1 MALNS
6 EAPWDQFCPDDY
18 VKRNYATPLDV
29 DKQIVRL
36 VGKHLIDHFGGGLHG
51 PVKGVDVGAGA
62 NLYPALCM
70 LPWCSE
76 ITLLEKGPKN
86 LDYLRRQA
94 DLEEGGFDTA
104 WEAFWDELAA
114 YPEYKAVHAERRE
127 RFGKAAAPRPGDLLE
142 LGGSAERWGVG
153 AMFFVAESMSSS
165 REEFL
170 AAVDRF
176 LGVLEPGAPFAA
188 AFMLQSEGYEVGSY
202 EFPAYKVDQ
211 PEVARALD
219 PLAQKVTYHE
229 LDFTLRDGHEGML
242 LALGFRRSD

>member
-29 DKQIVRL
+29 DKKIVRL
-36 VGKHLIDHFGGGLHG
+36 VGKHLTDHFGGGHQG

-94 DLEEGGFDTA
+94 EGGFDTA
-104 WEAFWDELAA
+104 WDAFWDELA
-114 YPEYKAVHAERRE
+114 YTHPRYKALHGERHE
-127 RFGKAAAPRPGDLLE
+127 RFRQAAAPRPGDLLE
-142 LGGSAERWGVG
+142 LGGTAQRWGVG

-165 REEFL
+165 GDEFRT
-170 AAVDRF
+170 AVDHF

-188 AFMLQSEGYEVGSY
+188 AFMLQSEGYEVGAY
-202 EFPAYKVDQ
+202 EYPAYAVDQ
-211 PEVARALD
+211 PAVAEALE

-229 LDFTLRDGHEGML
+229 LDFTLREGHEGML
-242 LALGFRRSD
+242 LALGFRRAG

>member
-18 VKRNYATPLDV
+18 VKRNYATPLAV
-29 DKQIVRL
+29 DQQIVRL
-36 VGKHLIDHFGGGLHG
+36 VGKHFTDHFGDGRHA

-86 LDYLRRQA
+86 LDYLRRQTLA
-94 DLEEGGFDTA
+94 PGFDTA
-104 WEAFWDELAA
+104 WDAFWEELAGN
-114 YPEYKAVHAERRE
+114 PEYKAVHGERRE
-127 RFGKAAAPRPGDLLE
+127 RFREVARPRSGDLLE
-142 LGGSAERWGVG
+142 LGGTAERWGVG
-153 AMFFVAESMSSS
+153 AMFFVAESMSHS

-188 AFMLQSEGYEVGSY
+188 AFMLQSEGYEVGAY
-202 EFPAYKVDQ
+202 EYPAYKVDQ
-211 PEVARALD
+211 PEVAKALD

-229 LDFTLRDGHEGML
+229 LDFNLRDGHEGML
-242 LALGFRRSD
+242 LALGFRGTD